1 MPRTKRVKFITYNIQ
16 FGRGLDGVYD
26 LDRIART
33 VESADVIA
41 LQEVERYFP
50 RSGNVDQ
57 VRELA
62 RRLKFHHWVY
72 GAGVDI
78 AADEVLPDGEVVHR
92 RQQFGNMLL
101 SRTPIVTSR
110 NHLLPKYASVGP
122 LSIQRSALEGVIDC
136 AGQRIRIYS
145 VHLTHISSET
155 RLQQVDR
162 LLEIDRRAPIEGGPI
177 AGNPA
182 RTDFANQADVAT
194 LPRDSILMGDF
205 NFTPDADEYTRIV
218 GPKSD
223 YGGRVVNPEGFVDAW
238 HVNGNP
244 EMSGVT
250 AERRGENVRMDYCFV
265 RQSLSAQI
273 GKVKIL
279 KNAVGSDHKPVSMV
293 MSF

>member
-1 MPRTKRVKFITYNIQ
+1 MPRRERVKFITYNIQ
-16 FGRGLDGVYD
+16 FGRGLDGQYD
-26 LDRIART
+26 LDRIAHT

-41 LQEVERYFP
+41 LQEVECHFP
-50 RSGNVDQ
+50 RSGYVDQ
-57 VRELA
+57 VRVLA
-62 RRLKFHHWVY
+62 KRLKFHHWVY

-101 SRTPIVTSR
+101 SKTPIITAR

-136 AGQRIRIYS
+136 AGQRIRVYS
-145 VHLTHISSET
+145 VHLTHISAQT
-155 RLQQVDR
+155 RLHQVDR
-162 LLEIDRRAPIEGGPI
+162 ILEIDRSAPREGGPI

-182 RTDFANQADVAT
+182 KTDFAGQADVAT

-205 NFTPDADEYTRIV
+205 NFTADSEEYSRIV

-238 HVNGNP
+238 RVAGNS
-244 EMSGVT
+244 EISGVT
-250 AERRGENVRMDYCFV
+250 AERRGEDVRMDYCFV
-265 RQSLSAQI
+265 RQSLSDRI
-273 GKVKIL
+273 GAVKIL
-279 KNAVGSDHKPVSMV
+279 SHAVGSDHKPVV
-293 MSF
+293 MEMRF